1 MVIRSGRRGRVS
13 ARTFG
18 ALALCVII
26 VHGGLISG
34 CKGRAARPPAAGG
47 PRPPSVE
54 ELQRTEPR
62 REPARPPSSQPRAA
76 PPASGAVLASELRER
91 ALGVL
96 TVAADDADPAL
107 RANALEGLALV
118 PRRSE
123 PIIARAL
130 RDPNEGVRA
139 VAAMVVGRAGL
150 TTVSGSLRPL
160 LEDRSP
166 YVRASAIFGM
176 ARTVGG
182 ADPSPLAAMLLSD
195 PSPRIRSHAVFIL
208 GDLGDP
214 SALPMI
220 RESVRLTIPRAS
232 ESESKL
238 FQLQAAEAMVKL
250 GDADRLEV
258 ILAAL
263 FAATQDDL
271 QIAALAAQILGGLGY
286 KSVIND
292 LKNLAGEIDNS
303 GRTMPPEIR
312 MAAAGALAELTRTGD
327 RVDVGFIADEYRA
340 AESPL
345 VRMQAA
351 FVYGQNRG
359 PNDLVKLDAMLSDQ
373 SGLVRVSAAA
383 AILKFAPDR

>member
-1 MVIRSGRRGRVS
+1 M
-13 ARTFG
+13 
-18 ALALCVII
+18 
-26 VHGGLISG
+26 
-34 CKGRAARPPAAGG
+34 
-47 PRPPSVE
+47 
-54 ELQRTEPR
+54 
-62 REPARPPSSQPRAA
+62 
-76 PPASGAVLASELRER
+76 
-91 ALGVL
+91 
-96 TVAADDADPAL
+96 VAADDADPAL

-176 ARTVGG
+176 AKTVGG